1 MTMLKVRR
9 IGRRGVLAGV
19 AGLLAASVS
28 VGVAVAMS
36 GVPEIDRANATM
48 RLAPA
53 PKFTSIACAGEDGIR
68 YVTFR
73 GGWHGVEVDAMPGS
87 TDYSL
92 SGVLTI
98 SKVTWTVNTKTS
110 RGALAAAVVLT
121 DKAGARTYAGT
132 LRLITQGL
140 PSQDA
145 PAAARGFLVAPTY
158 TNGVSDGGSLLANVE
173 LRISSG
179 FSATGQFGDSP
190 APLNTPDY
198 SVTTANQVC

>member
-1 MTMLKVRR
+1 MTMQKARH

-19 AGLLAASVS
+19 AGLLAVSVS
-28 VGVAVAMS
+28 VGVAVAVS
-36 GVPEIDRANATM
+36 GVPEIDRANAVM
-48 RLAPA
+48 RLAAA
-53 PKFTSIACAGEDGIR
+53 PRFTSIACAGEDGIR

-73 GGWHGVEVDAMPGS
+73 GGWHGVEMDATPGS

-92 SGVLTI
+92 GGVLTI
-98 SKVTWTVNTKTS
+98 SKVTWTINTKTR
-110 RGALAAAVVLT
+110 RGALTAAALLT
-121 DKAGARTYAGT
+121 DKTGARTYTGA

-140 PSQDA
+140 PSQDQ
-145 PAAARGFLVAPTY
+145 PAAARGFLVAATY
-158 TNGVSDGGSLLANVE
+158 TKGAADGGSLLANVE
-173 LRISSG
+173 LRIGSG

>member
-1 MTMLKVRR
+1 MRKPQRF
-9 IGRRGVLAGV
+9 GRRGVLAV
-19 AGLLAASVS
+19 AAAVLAVIVS
-28 VGVAVAMS
+28 AGVAVAMS

-53 PKFTSIACAGEDGIR
+53 PKFTSTACAGEDGIR

-73 GGWHGVEVDAMPGS
+73 GGWHGAELDATPGS

-92 SGVLTI
+92 AGVLTI
-98 SKVTWTVNTKTS
+98 SKITWTVNTKTR
-110 RGALAAAVVLT
+110 RGALVAAALLT

-140 PSQDA
+140 PSQDQS
-145 PAAARGFLVAPTY
+145 AAARGFLVAATY
-158 TNGVSDGGSLLANVE
+158 TKGVTDGGSLLANVE
-173 LRISSG
+173 LRINSG
-179 FSATGQFGDSP
+179 FSATGQFGDTPPS
-190 APLNTPDY
+190 LNTPDY